1 MNRPR
6 TARFALAVT
15 ASIALIAGASCAVW
29 QPPAVA
35 KPLSEPRS
43 YRAPFAPALAG
54 VAGATGASGDGRG
67 MSRVALGGSLESG
80 AWAAAPWTEDFTDIE
95 GSVKPAPAYRTRV
108 KMLWDESFLYVGAE
122 LMEPDIWSTLAV
134 HDEIVFHD
142 NDFEVFIDPNGDGRE
157 YYEIEINARGT
168 VFDLFLHRPYREGA
182 PAIHEW
188 DVTGAFAKSVSFKG
202 TPDDP
207 RDVDQSWT
215 VMMAIPWKAF
225 VPPTDTRIAGL
236 PADQQA
242 FGERARAAAAPKP
255 GETWR
260 INFSRV
266 QWRHNH
272 EALDAAGVRLAT
284 PNAAARS
291 APGGAEPY
299 AKRAG
304 LPEDNWVW
312 SPQWAIDMHLPQFWG
327 RVTFVR

>member
-1 MNRPR
+1 VNRPR
-6 TARFALAVT
+6 TAHLALVIT
-15 ASIALIAGASCAVW
+15 ASCALIAGASCAVW

-43 YRAPFAPALAG
+43 YSAPFVAALMGSTAPP
-54 VAGATGASGDGRG
+54 ATSSDGRATP
-67 MSRVALGGSLESG
+67 RVALGGSLESG
-80 AWAAAPWTEDFTDIE
+80 AWAAAPWTADFTDIE

-108 KMLWDESFLYVGAE
+108 KMLWDEAFLYIGAE
-122 LMEPDIWSTLAV
+122 LAEPDIWSMLTT

-142 NDFEVFIDPNGDGRE
+142 NDFEVFIDPNSDTRE

-168 VFDLFLHRPYREGA
+168 VFDLYLHRPYREGA

-188 DVTGAFAKSVSFKG
+188 NVTGGFSKSVSFKG

-225 VPPTDTRIAGL
+225 MPPSDQRIDAL
-236 PADQQA
+236 PQDQRT
-242 FGERARAAAAPKP
+242 FGERARKGAAPKP
-255 GETWR
+255 GDTWS

-272 EALDAAGVRLAT
+272 EVLDAAGMRLAT
-284 PNAAARS
+284 PNAAVRS

-312 SPQWAIDMHLPQFWG
+312 SPQWAVDMHLPQFWG

>member
-1 MNRPR
+1 
-6 TARFALAVT
+6 
-15 ASIALIAGASCAVW
+15 
-29 QPPAVA
+29 
-35 KPLSEPRS
+35 
-43 YRAPFAPALAG
+43 
-54 VAGATGASGDGRG
+54 
-67 MSRVALGGSLESG
+67 
-80 AWAAAPWTEDFTDIE
+80 
-95 GSVKPAPAYRTRV
+95 
-108 KMLWDESFLYVGAE
+108 
-122 LMEPDIWSTLAV
+122 
-134 HDEIVFHD
+134 
-142 NDFEVFIDPNGDGRE
+142 
-157 YYEIEINARGT
+157 
-168 VFDLFLHRPYREGA
+168 
-182 PAIHEW
+182 
-188 DVTGAFAKSVSFKG
+188 
-202 TPDDP
+202 
-207 RDVDQSWT
+207 
-215 VMMAIPWKAF
+215 MMAIPWKAF
-225 VPPTDTRIAGL
+225 VPATDARIAGL

-312 SPQWAIDMHLPQFWG
+312 SPQWAVDMHLPQFWG